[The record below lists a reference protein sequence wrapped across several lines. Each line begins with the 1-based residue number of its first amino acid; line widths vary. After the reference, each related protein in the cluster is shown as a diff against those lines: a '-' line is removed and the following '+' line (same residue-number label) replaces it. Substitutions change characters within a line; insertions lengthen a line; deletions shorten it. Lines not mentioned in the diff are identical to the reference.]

1 MEAVMPVDTR
11 WFQDRVR
18 DADLSQSRLA
28 RLLDIDK
35 SALSHMF
42 NNKRAMKMSEA
53 TRIAEVLSL
62 PLDDVLAHAGIR
74 VPKGPASVAVIGSV
88 DASNEIHMKKAGN
101 RAQSPPDIPKESV
114 AIRCE
119 DRGSTMYGWTFYY
132 VPCAGIAADA
142 LERLCVV
149 RLANGAQYLF
159 VPSRGF
165 EPGVHNLRGLNGFA
179 MDGQKITS
187 ASPVLQIKT

>member
-42 NNKRAMKMSEA
+42 NNKRKMATEEA
-53 TRIAEVLSL
+53 ARIAEVLNL
-62 PLDDVLAHAGIR
+62 PLDDVLEHAGIR

-88 DASNEIHMKKAGN
+88 DANNEIHAKKAGK
-101 RAQSPPDIPKESV
+101 RVSSPPHLPKDTV
-114 AIRCE
+114 GLWCE
-119 DRGSTMYGWTFYY
+119 DRGSILYGWTFYY

-149 RLANGAQYLF
+149 RLASGAQYLF

-179 MDGQKITS
+179 MDGQKIAS